1 MERHRTDPVCAS
13 CHVRMDPL
21 GFALESFD
29 AVGGYRS
36 LSVED
41 TSGTLPDGT
50 ELDGPSSVREML
62 LRNREDFVGTV
73 TEKLMTYALGP
84 RGRVLR
90 PPVHPTHRDRGRG
103 GRLSLVVA
111 DSRYRRQRAVPDEEG
126 PRLMIITKTHVPRR
140 TFLRG
145 VGATLALPLL
155 DGMVPAFT
163 PLRLSAAAPV
173 RRLGLVYVPNGI
185 VMDQWTPDET
195 GTGFAMKPVMQSM
208 EPYRNQLT
216 VVSGLANKHGDA
228 LPGEG
233 AGDHARAA
241 GAFLTGVHPKKTA
254 GADIRAGISMDQIA
268 ARELAQETQLASLEL
283 SLDSKEPLG
292 ACDPGYSCVYAN
304 TLNWLSETTPLP
316 MENNPRVVFERLFGG
331 SGTTDAAARRAR
343 MEEDGT
349 ILDAVGDKIA
359 RLQGRLGGR
368 DRLKMDE
375 YLEAIR
381 DVERRIRL
389 AEQQGLTDLSVALEQ
404 PPGIPATFEAH
415 AKLMYDLQVLAYQAD
430 LTRIITFMVAHETS
444 NRAYPEID
452 VSDAHHPLSH
462 HGGDEEKIAS

>member
-1 MERHRTDPVCAS
+1 
-13 CHVRMDPL
+13 
-21 GFALESFD
+21 
-29 AVGGYRS
+29 
-36 LSVED
+36 
-41 TSGTLPDGT
+41 
-50 ELDGPSSVREML
+50 
-62 LRNREDFVGTV
+62 
-73 TEKLMTYALGP
+73 
-84 RGRVLR
+84 
-90 PPVHPTHRDRGRG
+90 
-103 GRLSLVVA
+103 
-111 DSRYRRQRAVPDEEG
+111 
-126 PRLMIITKTHVPRR
+126 MIITRTHLPRR

-163 PLRLSAAAPV
+163 PTRLSAAAPV
-173 RRLGLVYVPNGI
+173 KRLGTVYVPNGI
-185 VMDQWTPDET
+185 VMDQWTPDAT
-195 GTGFAMKPVMQSM
+195 GSGFELKPVMESFG
-208 EPYRNQLT
+208 PFRNRLT
-216 VVSGLANKHGDA
+216 VLSGLANKHGDA

-254 GADIRAGISMDQIA
+254 GADIRAGVSMDQIA
-268 ARELAQETQLASLEL
+268 ARAFGKETQLASLEL

-343 MEEDGT
+343 MQEDGT
-349 ILDAVGDKIA
+349 ILDAVADKLA
-359 RLQGRLGGR
+359 RLRATLGGR
-368 DRLKMDE
+368 DRAKLDE
-375 YLEAIR
+375 YTEAIR
-381 DVERRIRL
+381 DVERRIRI
-389 AEQQGLTDLSVALEQ
+389 AEQQGITDLSVAMEQ
-404 PPGIPATFEAH
+404 PPGVPGTFGEH
-415 AKLMYDLQVLAYQAD
+415 ARLMYDLQVLAYQAD

-462 HGGDEEKIAS
+462 HGGDKEKIAKLIDVNIYHAEMFGYYLDRLANTEDGDGSLLDQVMIIYGAGMSNGNTHNHHKLPILVAGGGAGSLRGDRHFSYDDDPPVTNLFMSLLGKLGVQPESFGDSTGELRELSDV

>member
-1 MERHRTDPVCAS
+1 
-13 CHVRMDPL
+13 
-21 GFALESFD
+21 
-29 AVGGYRS
+29 
-36 LSVED
+36 
-41 TSGTLPDGT
+41 
-50 ELDGPSSVREML
+50 
-62 LRNREDFVGTV
+62 
-73 TEKLMTYALGP
+73 
-84 RGRVLR
+84 
-90 PPVHPTHRDRGRG
+90 
-103 GRLSLVVA
+103 
-111 DSRYRRQRAVPDEEG
+111 
-126 PRLMIITKTHVPRR
+126 MIITKTHLPRR

-173 RRLGLVYVPNGI
+173 KRLGVAYVPNGI
-185 VMDQWTPDET
+185 VMEQWTPDTT
-195 GTGFAMKPVMQSM
+195 GKGFDFKPAMQSLA
-208 EPYRNQLT
+208 PYRDRLT
-216 VVSGLANKHGDA
+216 VLSGLANKHGDA

-268 ARELAQETQLASLEL
+268 ARVLEKETQLASLEL

-304 TLNWLSETTPLP
+304 TLNWLGETTPLP

-331 SGTTDAAARRAR
+331 SGTTDAAARLAR

-349 ILDAVGDKIA
+349 ILDAVADKLA
-359 RLQGRLGGR
+359 RLRQSLGAR
-368 DRLKMDE
+368 DRGKLDE
-375 YLEAIR
+375 YTEAIR
-381 DVERRIRL
+381 DVERRIRM
-389 AEQQGLTDLSVALEQ
+389 AEQQGLTDLSVAMEQ
-404 PPGIPATFEAH
+404 PAGIPGAFSEH
-415 AKLMYDLQVLAYQAD
+415 ARLMYDLQVLAYQAD

-462 HGGDEEKIAS
+462 HGGDQEKVEKLIRVNTYHVEHFSYYLGRLAATEDGDGSLLDHAMVLYGAGMSNGNVHNHHKLPIAVAGGGSGTLRGGRHLSYDDDPPVTNLFMSLLGKLGVHPESIGDSTGELKELSGV

>member
-1 MERHRTDPVCAS
+1 MLEVLTSDYTFVNERLARHYGIPDVTGNHFRRVTMTDDTRRGILGHGSVLTATSYANRTSPVKRGVWVLENLLGAPPPPPPADVPGLEDSESVADPSNPESRPRSVRERMERHRTDPVCAS

-73 TEKLMTYALGP
+73 TEKLMTYGL
-84 RGRVLR
+84 
-90 PPVHPTHRDRGRG
+90 GRG
-103 GRLSLVVA
+103 VEYYDHPSIRRIVKEAEGDDYRWSSLILG
-111 DSRYRRQRAVPDEEG
+111 YRRQYAVPDEEG
-126 PRLMIITKTHVPRR
+126 PRPMIITKRHVPRR

-195 GTGFAMKPVMQSM
+195 GTGFTMKPVMQSM

-268 ARELAQETQLASLEL
+268 ARELAEETQLVVPRAVARLE
-283 SLDSKEPLG
+283 G
-292 ACDPGYSCVYAN
+292 AARCVR
-304 TLNWLSETTPLP
+304 
-316 MENNPRVVFERLFGG
+316 PRVQLRLRQHAQLAERDDTAADGEQPAG
-331 SGTTDAAARRAR
+331 SSSSASSVGAARPTPPHDARAWR
-343 MEEDGT
+343 RT
-349 ILDAVGDKIA
+349 ARFLD
-359 RLQGRLGGR
+359 GGR
-368 DRLKMDE
+368 
-375 YLEAIR
+375 
-381 DVERRIRL
+381 
-389 AEQQGLTDLSVALEQ
+389 
-404 PPGIPATFEAH
+404 
-415 AKLMYDLQVLAYQAD
+415 
-430 LTRIITFMVAHETS
+430 
-444 NRAYPEID
+444 
-452 VSDAHHPLSH
+452 
-462 HGGDEEKIAS
+462 